1 MKRVR
6 AWLVRG
12 LAAVGAFAIA
22 AWIYALV
29 TPEPADVLPD
39 RTSSDPFAPPGS
51 AAFVAAVSAHLNE
64 PVSGGNR
71 LELLVNGDEI
81 FPPML
86 DAIRGARESVTL
98 LTYVYWT
105 GAIAERFA
113 DELAAAARRG
123 VEVRVLLDAYGAKEM
138 RPELAARMERS
149 GCRVAWFHPLR
160 WYTLRRFNN
169 RTHRK
174 ILVVDGRTGFTGG
187 VGIAREWTGDAQDP
201 EHWRDDHVRVE
212 GPAVRALQGAFS
224 ENWRQATGEVLAGE
238 SHFPDLEAAGPAPVL
253 AVASEADETISEV
266 AFLYWT
272 ALRAARQRVLL
283 STPYFVPGPELHGEL
298 ARTARRGVDVR
309 ILVPGE
315 HNDQPLARRAGRAL
329 YAPLLEAGVR
339 IFEYRPTMMHAKA
352 LVADRGWALVGSAN
366 FDNRSFDLNYELTLG
381 TSDSAFVERL
391 AGTVEEDLARAD
403 EITLDRLRNRPLHD
417 HVLDRLALLLREQL

>member
-1 MKRVR
+1 
-6 AWLVRG
+6 
-12 LAAVGAFAIA
+12 
-22 AWIYALV
+22 
-29 TPEPADVLPD
+29 
-39 RTSSDPFAPPGS
+39 
-51 AAFVAAVSAHLNE
+51 
-64 PVSGGNR
+64 
-71 LELLVNGDEI
+71 
-81 FPPML
+81 
-86 DAIRGARESVTL
+86 
-98 LTYVYWT
+98 
-105 GAIAERFA
+105 
-113 DELAAAARRG
+113 
-123 VEVRVLLDAYGAKEM
+123 
-138 RPELAARMERS
+138 MERS

-391 AGTVEEDLARAD
+391 AGTVEEDLARTD